1 MQLPARRPICRSLLS
16 RRLNKPNTVGADLQ
30 LPTRRSICRSLLS
43 RRLYHSYDH
52 YVLLLSVRR
61 LSETRL
67 LGHLGP
73 RRACGHV
80 VSSSGRN
87 LRRHRVARV
96 GSGRRTRRRDNHPL
110 ILLLCFAG
118 IKTER
123 APRRAASPRS
133 AFDRPRP
140 ASVLPASKQ
149 SARLFVSEARPRIPI
164 LSRSL
169 IFLYDREPI
178 TYDRGPGHVRPRQRA
193 PREPV
198 RHVQNFA
205 TVSDRAISDTCG
217 EPGRF
222 GLLRSADR
230 KNP

>member
-16 RRLNKPNTVGADLQ
+16 RRL
-30 LPTRRSICRSLLS
+30 
-43 RRLYHSYDH
+43 YHSYDH
-52 YVLLLSVRR
+52 YALLLSVRR

-67 LGHLGP
+67 LGHLCR

-123 APRRAASPRS
+123 APRRAAPRRS
-133 AFDRPRP
+133 ALSTPRP
-140 ASVLPASKQ
+140 ASVLPASNRTRDFSCQK
-149 SARLFVSEARPRIPI
+149 RDSEYK
-164 LSRSL
+164 
-169 IFLYDREPI
+169 FDHDR
-178 TYDRGPGHVRPRQRA
+178 
-193 PREPV
+193 
-198 RHVQNFA
+198 
-205 TVSDRAISDTCG
+205 
-217 EPGRF
+217 
-222 GLLRSADR
+222 
-230 KNP
+230 